1 MAERFTSPTSNLL
14 CSEDRS
20 TCFHDDGLVGQQ
32 DHTNVSSDHH
42 CLSQNNHGSEPFAW
56 FMVQSDETVRVMVEK
71 ERGHLPRDDY
81 LKRLRSGEL
90 DLSVRREALDWIWK
104 VCLLVFSNG
113 VLFDSLDIVHFCHQ
127 VRIFIQFT

>member
-20 TCFHDDGLVGQQ
+20 TCFHDDVDDDGLVGQQ

-71 ERGHLPRDDY
+71 EREHLPRDDY

-90 DLSVRREALDWIWK
+90 DLSVRRDRK
-104 VCLLVFSNG
+104 SVV
-113 VLFDSLDIVHFCHQ
+113 
-127 VRIFIQFT
+127 